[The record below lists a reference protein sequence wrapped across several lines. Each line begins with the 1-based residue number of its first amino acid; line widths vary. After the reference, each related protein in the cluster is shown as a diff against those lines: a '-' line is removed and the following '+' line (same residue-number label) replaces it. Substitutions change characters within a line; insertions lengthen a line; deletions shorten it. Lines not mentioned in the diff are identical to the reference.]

1 MENEYKD
8 MTIQLTELGAII
20 VNSDGT
26 LSKVENWKELTP
38 LEQARILRV
47 IANRNAKRRLAL
59 EQEQEQR
66 EEPPSQTKQEQEQE
80 QETVRLAIEN

>member
-1 MENEYKD
+1 MESEYKD

-38 LEQARILRV
+38 PEQARVLRV

-59 EQEQEQR
+59 EQEQR